1 MYRTIKDV
9 DYKGKRVLVRVD
21 YNVPLKEG
29 RVKDNKRITASLPT
43 IEYLLKEGAS
53 VVLMS
58 HLGRPKGEY
67 KEDLSMKPVAEE
79 LQKVLGREVK
89 FIPDKNVV
97 SEEVVSKVKELKPG
111 EVALIENTRFVK
123 GEEKNDEAFSKELS
137 KLGEAYVNDA
147 FGTSHRAHASN
158 VGVSK
163 YLPMAL
169 GFLVEKEV
177 KNLDL
182 VLKNPEK
189 PYVAI
194 LGGAKVSD
202 KINVIE
208 NLINI
213 VDKIVIVGAMAFT
226 FLKAEGV
233 SVGKSLVEDDKI
245 DFAKELLQKAKAKNV
260 EIILPIDFVVA
271 DEVSED
277 AEASVVKEIPA
288 DKMGLDIGPE
298 TVALIKEKLTGV
310 KTVVWNGP
318 CGVFEIEKF
327 AKGTFEV
334 AHILAEIDA
343 IKIVGGGDS
352 ASAIKKSGYEDK
364 FTHISTGG
372 GASLEYLEG
381 KVLPGIAPA
390 TLEDK

>member
-21 YNVPLKEG
+21 YNVPLKDCH
-29 RVKDNKRITASLPT
+29 VKDNKRITASLPT

-89 FIPDKNVV
+89 SIPDKNVV
-97 SEEVVSKVKELKPG
+97 SDEVVSKVKELKPG

-123 GEEKNDEAFSKELS
+123 GEEKNDEAFAKELA

-277 AEASVVKEIPA
+277 AETETVKEIPA

-381 KVLPGIAPA
+381 KVLPGILPA

>member
-9 DYKGKRVLVRVD
+9 DYRGKRVLVRVD

-123 GEEKNDEAFSKELS
+123 GEEKNDAAFAKELA

-213 VDKIVIVGAMAFT
+213 VDKIIIVGAMAFT

-245 DFAKELLQKAKAKNV
+245 DFAKELLQKAKSKNV

-277 AEASVVKEIPA
+277 AKAETVKEIPA

-298 TVALIKEKLTGV
+298 TIALIKEKLTGV

-318 CGVFEIEKF
+318 CGVFEIDKF

-334 AHILAEIDA
+334 EIGRAH
-343 IKIVGGGDS
+343 V
-352 ASAIKKSGYEDK
+352 
-364 FTHISTGG
+364 
-372 GASLEYLEG
+372 
-381 KVLPGIAPA
+381 
-390 TLEDK
+390 

>member
-29 RVKDNKRITASLPT
+29 HVKDNKRITASLPT
-43 IEYLLKEGAS
+43 IEYLLKEGAN

-79 LQKVLGREVK
+79 LQKVLGKEVK

-97 SEEVVSKVKELKPG
+97 SEEVVSKVRELKPG

-123 GEEKNDEAFSKELS
+123 GEEKNDEAFAKELA

-271 DEVSED
+271 DEVSAD
-277 AEASVVKEIPA
+277 AEALTVKEIPA

-318 CGVFEIEKF
+318 CGVFEIDKF

>member
-29 RVKDNKRITASLPT
+29 HVKDNKRITASLPT
-43 IEYLLKEGAS
+43 IEYLFKEGAS

-97 SEEVVSKVKELKPG
+97 SEEVVSKARELKPG

-123 GEEKNDEAFSKELS
+123 GEEKNDEAFAKELA

-213 VDKIVIVGAMAFT
+213 VDKIIIVGAMAFT

-277 AEASVVKEIPA
+277 AKAETVKEIPA

-318 CGVFEIEKF
+318 CGVFEIDKF

>member
-9 DYKGKRVLVRVD
+9 DYNGKRVLVRVD

-29 RVKDNKRITASLPT
+29 HVKDNKRITASLPT

-79 LQKVLGREVK
+79 LQKVLGKEVK

-97 SEEVVSKVKELKPG
+97 SEEVVSKARELKPG

-123 GEEKNDEAFSKELS
+123 GEEKNDEAFAKELA

-245 DFAKELLQKAKAKNV
+245 DFAKELLQKAKVKNV

-277 AEASVVKEIPA
+277 AKAETVKEIPA

>member
-9 DYKGKRVLVRVD
+9 DYNGKRVLVRVD
-21 YNVPLKEG
+21 YNVPLKDG
-29 RVKDNKRITASLPT
+29 HVKDNKRITASLPT

-67 KEDLSMKPVAEE
+67 KEDLSMKPVAED
-79 LQKVLGREVK
+79 LQKVLGKEVK

-97 SEEVVSKVKELKPG
+97 SEEVVSKVRELKPG

-123 GEEKNDEAFSKELS
+123 GEEKNDEAFAKELA

-245 DFAKELLQKAKAKNV
+245 DFAKELLQKAKSKNV

-277 AEASVVKEIPA
+277 AEAETVKEIPA

-318 CGVFEIEKF
+318 CGVFEIDKF

>member
-29 RVKDNKRITASLPT
+29 HVKDNKRITASLPT

-123 GEEKNDEAFSKELS
+123 GEEKNDEAFSKELA

-245 DFAKELLQKAKAKNV
+245 DFAKELLKKAKAKNV

-277 AEASVVKEIPA
+277 AEAETVKEIPA

-318 CGVFEIEKF
+318 CGVFEIDKF

>member
-9 DYKGKRVLVRVD
+9 DYRGKRVLVRVD
-21 YNVPLKEG
+21 YNVPLKDG
-29 RVKDNKRITASLPT
+29 HVKDNKRITASLPT

-79 LQKVLGREVK
+79 LEKVLGREVK

-97 SEEVVSKVKELKPG
+97 SPEVISKVRELKPG

-123 GEEKNDEAFSKELS
+123 GEEKNDAAFAKELA

-213 VDKIVIVGAMAFT
+213 VDKIIIVGAMAFT

-277 AEASVVKEIPA
+277 AKAETVKEIPA

-318 CGVFEIEKF
+318 CGVFEIDKF

-343 IKIVGGGDS
+343 VKIVGGGDS

-390 TLEDK
+390 IMEDK

>member
-97 SEEVVSKVKELKPG
+97 SEEVVSKVRELKPG

-123 GEEKNDEAFSKELS
+123 GEEKNDEAFAKELA

-213 VDKIVIVGAMAFT
+213 VDKIIIVGAMAFT

-277 AEASVVKEIPA
+277 AKAETVKEIPA
-288 DKMGLDIGPE
+288 DEMGLDIGPE

>member
-29 RVKDNKRITASLPT
+29 HVKDNKRITASLPT

-97 SEEVVSKVKELKPG
+97 SDEVVSKVKELKPG

-123 GEEKNDEAFSKELS
+123 GEEKNDEVFAKELA

-277 AEASVVKEIPA
+277 AEAETVKEIPA

-318 CGVFEIEKF
+318 CGVFEIDKF

-381 KVLPGIAPA
+381 KVLPGILPA

>member
-21 YNVPLKEG
+21 YNVPLKDG
-29 RVKDNKRITASLPT
+29 HVKDNKRITASLPT

-67 KEDLSMKPVAEE
+67 MEDLSMKPVAEE

-97 SEEVVSKVKELKPG
+97 SQEVISKARELKPG

-123 GEEKNDEAFSKELS
+123 GEEKNDEAFAKELA

-213 VDKIVIVGAMAFT
+213 VDKIIIVGAMAFT

-233 SVGKSLVEDDKI
+233 SVGKSLVEDDKL

-260 EIILPIDFVVA
+260 EIILPIDFVAA
-271 DEVSED
+271 DEVSEE
-277 AEASVVKEIPA
+277 AEASTVKEIPA
-288 DKMGLDIGPE
+288 DKMGLDIGHE
-298 TVALIKEKLTGV
+298 TVALIKEKLKDV

-318 CGVFEIEKF
+318 CGVFEIDKF

-334 AHILAEIDA
+334 SHILAEIDA
-343 IKIVGGGDS
+343 VKIVGGGDS

>member
-29 RVKDNKRITASLPT
+29 HVKDNKRITASLPT

-123 GEEKNDEAFSKELS
+123 GEEKNDEAFAKELA

-213 VDKIVIVGAMAFT
+213 VDKIIIVGAMAFT

-233 SVGKSLVEDDKI
+233 SVGKSLVEDDKLE
-245 DFAKELLQKAKAKNV
+245 FAKELLQKAKAKNV

-277 AEASVVKEIPA
+277 AEALTVKEIPA

-318 CGVFEIEKF
+318 CGVFEIDKF

>member
-9 DYKGKRVLVRVD
+9 DYRGKRVLVRVD

-97 SEEVVSKVKELKPG
+97 SSEVISKVRELKPG

-123 GEEKNDEAFSKELS
+123 GEEKNDEAFAKELA

-233 SVGKSLVEDDKI
+233 SVGKSLVEDDKL
-245 DFAKELLQKAKAKNV
+245 DFAKELLQKAKSKNV

-277 AEASVVKEIPA
+277 AKAESVKEIPA
-288 DKMGLDIGPE
+288 NKMGLDIGPE

-318 CGVFEIEKF
+318 CGVFEIDKF

>member
-67 KEDLSMKPVAEE
+67 KEDLSMEPVAEE
-79 LQKVLGREVK
+79 LQKVLGKEVK

-97 SEEVVSKVKELKPG
+97 SEEVISKVRELKLG

-123 GEEKNDEAFSKELS
+123 GEEKNDEAFSKELA

-213 VDKIVIVGAMAFT
+213 VDKIIIVGAMAFT

-233 SVGKSLVEDDKI
+233 SVGKSLVEDDKLE
-245 DFAKELLQKAKAKNV
+245 FAKELLQKAKAKNV

-277 AEASVVKEIPA
+277 AEAETVKEIPA

-318 CGVFEIEKF
+318 CGVFEIDKF

>member
-79 LQKVLGREVK
+79 LEKVLGKEVK

-97 SEEVVSKVKELKPG
+97 SQEVISKARELKPG

-123 GEEKNDEAFSKELS
+123 GEEKNDEAFAKELA

-277 AEASVVKEIPA
+277 AEAETVKEIPA

-343 IKIVGGGDS
+343 VKIVGGGDS

>member
-9 DYKGKRVLVRVD
+9 DYRGKRVLVRVD

-79 LQKVLGREVK
+79 LQKVLGKEVK

-97 SEEVVSKVKELKPG
+97 SEEVISKVRELKPG

-123 GEEKNDEAFSKELS
+123 GEEKNDEAFAKELA

-163 YLPMAL
+163 YLSMAL

-277 AEASVVKEIPA
+277 AKAETVKEIPA

-298 TVALIKEKLTGV
+298 TVALFKEKLTGV

-318 CGVFEIEKF
+318 CGVFEIDKF

-390 TLEDK
+390 IVEDK

>member
-29 RVKDNKRITASLPT
+29 HVKDNKRITASLPT

-97 SEEVVSKVKELKPG
+97 SEEVISKARELKPG

-123 GEEKNDEAFSKELS
+123 GEEKNGEAFAKELA

-277 AEASVVKEIPA
+277 AEAETVKEIPT

-318 CGVFEIEKF
+318 CGVFEIDKF

>member
-79 LQKVLGREVK
+79 LQKVLGKEVK

-97 SEEVVSKVKELKPG
+97 SEEVVSKVRELKPG
-111 EVALIENTRFVK
+111 EVALIENTRFIK
-123 GEEKNDEAFSKELS
+123 GEEKNDEAFAKELA

-277 AEASVVKEIPA
+277 AEAETVKEIPA

-318 CGVFEIEKF
+318 CGVFEIDKF

>member
-21 YNVPLKEG
+21 YNVPLKDG
-29 RVKDNKRITASLPT
+29 HVKDNKRITASLPT
-43 IEYLLKEGAS
+43 IEYLLKDGAS

-97 SEEVVSKVKELKPG
+97 SSEVVSKVKELKPG

-123 GEEKNDEAFSKELS
+123 GEEKNDEAFAKELA

-277 AEASVVKEIPA
+277 AKAEVVKEIPA

-298 TVALIKEKLTGV
+298 TVALIKEKLKGV

-318 CGVFEIEKF
+318 CGVFEIDKF

-381 KVLPGIAPA
+381 KVLPGILPA

>member
-29 RVKDNKRITASLPT
+29 HVKDNKRITASLST

-67 KEDLSMKPVAEE
+67 KEDLSMEPVAEE
-79 LQKVLGREVK
+79 LQKVLGKEVK

-97 SEEVVSKVKELKPG
+97 SEEVISKVRELKPG

-123 GEEKNDEAFSKELS
+123 GEEKNDEAFAKELA

-277 AEASVVKEIPA
+277 AKAETVKEIPA

-318 CGVFEIEKF
+318 CGVFEIDKF

-381 KVLPGIAPA
+381 KVLPGILPA

>member
-21 YNVPLKEG
+21 YNVPLKDG
-29 RVKDNKRITASLPT
+29 HVKDNKRITASLPT

-79 LQKVLGREVK
+79 LQKVLGKEVK

-123 GEEKNDEAFSKELS
+123 GEEKNDEAFAKELA

-245 DFAKELLQKAKAKNV
+245 DFAKELLQKAKSKNV

-277 AEASVVKEIPA
+277 AKVEVVKEIPA

-298 TVALIKEKLTGV
+298 TVALIKEKLKGV

-318 CGVFEIEKF
+318 CGVFEIDKF

-381 KVLPGIAPA
+381 KVLPGILPA

>member
-1 MYRTIKDV
+1 MYRIIKDV
-9 DYKGKRVLVRVD
+9 DYSGKRVLVRVD
-21 YNVPLKEG
+21 YNVPLKDG
-29 RVKDNKRITASLPT
+29 HVKDNKRITASLPT

-79 LQKVLGREVK
+79 LQKVLGKEVK
-89 FIPDKNVV
+89 FIPDKSVV

-123 GEEKNDEAFSKELS
+123 GEEKNDEAFAKELA

-147 FGTSHRAHASN
+147 FGTSHRGHASN

-213 VDKIVIVGAMAFT
+213 VDKIIIVGAMAFT

-277 AEASVVKEIPA
+277 AEAEIVKEIPA

-298 TVALIKEKLTGV
+298 TVALIKEKLKGV

-318 CGVFEIEKF
+318 CGVFEIDKF

-343 IKIVGGGDS
+343 VKIVGGGDS

-381 KVLPGIAPA
+381 KVLPGILPA

>member
-9 DYKGKRVLVRVD
+9 DYSGKRVLVRVD
-21 YNVPLKEG
+21 YNVPLKDG
-29 RVKDNKRITASLPT
+29 HVKDNKRITASLPT

-79 LQKVLGREVK
+79 LQKVLGKEVK

-97 SEEVVSKVKELKPG
+97 SEEVVSKVIELKPG

-123 GEEKNDEAFSKELS
+123 GEEKNDEVFAKELA

-163 YLPMAL
+163 HLPMAL

-213 VDKIVIVGAMAFT
+213 VDKIIIVGAMAFT

-245 DFAKELLQKAKAKNV
+245 DFAKELLQKAKSKNV

-277 AEASVVKEIPA
+277 AEAETVKEIPA

-318 CGVFEIEKF
+318 MGVFEFAKF
-327 AKGTFEV
+327 AVGTQAV
-334 AHILAEIDA
+334 AKAVADSGAVSII
-343 IKIVGGGDS
+343 GGGDS
-352 ASAIKKSGYEDK
+352 ACLLYTSDAADEQ
-364 FTHISTGG
+364 
-372 GASLEYLEG
+372 
-381 KVLPGIAPA
+381 
-390 TLEDK
+390 

>member
-97 SEEVVSKVKELKPG
+97 SEEVVSKVRELKPG

-123 GEEKNDEAFSKELS
+123 GEEKNDEAFAKELA

-277 AEASVVKEIPA
+277 AEAETVKEIPA

-318 CGVFEIEKF
+318 CGVFEIDKF

-381 KVLPGIAPA
+381 KVLPGILPA

>member
-21 YNVPLKEG
+21 YNVPLKDG
-29 RVKDNKRITASLPT
+29 HVKDNKRITASLPT

-79 LQKVLGREVK
+79 LQKVLGKEVK

-123 GEEKNDEAFSKELS
+123 GEEKNDEAFAKELA

-245 DFAKELLQKAKAKNV
+245 DFAKELLQKAKAKKV

-277 AEASVVKEIPA
+277 AKAEVVKEIPA

-298 TVALIKEKLTGV
+298 TVALIKEKLKGV

-318 CGVFEIEKF
+318 CGVFEIDKF

-381 KVLPGIAPA
+381 KVLPGILPA

>member
-29 RVKDNKRITASLPT
+29 HVKDNKRITASLPT

-67 KEDLSMKPVAEE
+67 KEDLSMEPVAEE
-79 LQKVLGREVK
+79 LQKVLGKEVK

-97 SEEVVSKVKELKPG
+97 SPEVISKARELKPG

-123 GEEKNDEAFSKELS
+123 GEEKNDAAFAKELA

-213 VDKIVIVGAMAFT
+213 VDKIIIVGAMAFT

-277 AEASVVKEIPA
+277 AKAETVKEISA

-318 CGVFEIEKF
+318 CGVFEIDKF

>member
-9 DYKGKRVLVRVD
+9 DYRGKRVLVRVD

-97 SEEVVSKVKELKPG
+97 SPEVISKVRELKPG

-123 GEEKNDEAFSKELS
+123 GEEKNDAAFAKELA

-213 VDKIVIVGAMAFT
+213 VDKIIIVGAMAFT

-245 DFAKELLQKAKAKNV
+245 DFAKELLQKAKSKNV

-277 AEASVVKEIPA
+277 AKAETVKEIPA

-298 TVALIKEKLTGV
+298 TIALIKEKLTGV

-318 CGVFEIEKF
+318 CGVFEIDKF

-334 AHILAEIDA
+334 AHILAEINA
-343 IKIVGGGDS
+343 VKIVGGGDS

-390 TLEDK
+390 IVEDK

>member
-9 DYKGKRVLVRVD
+9 DYNGKRVLVRVD

-43 IEYLLKEGAS
+43 IDYLLKEGAS

-79 LQKVLGREVK
+79 LQKVLGKEVK

-97 SEEVVSKVKELKPG
+97 SQEVISKARELKPG

-123 GEEKNDEAFSKELS
+123 GEEKNDEAFAKELA

-213 VDKIVIVGAMAFT
+213 VDKIVIVGAMEFT

-277 AEASVVKEIPA
+277 AEAETVKEIPA

-318 CGVFEIEKF
+318 CGVFEIDKF

-372 GASLEYLEG
+372 GASLDYLEG
-381 KVLPGIAPA
+381 KVLPGILPA

>member
-21 YNVPLKEG
+21 YNVPLKDG
-29 RVKDNKRITASLPT
+29 HVKDNKRITASLPT

-79 LQKVLGREVK
+79 LQKVLGKEVK

-97 SEEVVSKVKELKPG
+97 LEEVVSKVKELKPG

-123 GEEKNDEAFSKELS
+123 GEEKNDEAFAKELA

-277 AEASVVKEIPA
+277 AKAEVVKEIPA
-288 DKMGLDIGPE
+288 DKIGLDIGPE
-298 TVALIKEKLTGV
+298 TVALIKEKLKGV

-318 CGVFEIEKF
+318 CGVFEIDKF

-381 KVLPGIAPA
+381 KVLPGILPA

>member
-29 RVKDNKRITASLPT
+29 HVKDNKRITASLPT
-43 IEYLLKEGAS
+43 IEYLLKEGAN

-79 LQKVLGREVK
+79 LQKVLGKEVK

-97 SEEVVSKVKELKPG
+97 SEEVVSKVRELKPG

-123 GEEKNDEAFSKELS
+123 GEEKNDEAFAKELA

-277 AEASVVKEIPA
+277 AKAETVKEIPA

-318 CGVFEIEKF
+318 CGVFEIDKF

>member
-29 RVKDNKRITASLPT
+29 HVKDNKRITASLPT

-79 LQKVLGREVK
+79 LQKVLGKEVK

-123 GEEKNDEAFSKELS
+123 GEEKNDEAFSKELA

-213 VDKIVIVGAMAFT
+213 VDKIIIVGAMAFT

-233 SVGKSLVEDDKI
+233 SVGKSLVEDDKLE
-245 DFAKELLQKAKAKNV
+245 FAKELLQKAKAKNV

-277 AEASVVKEIPA
+277 AEAETVKEIPA

-318 CGVFEIEKF
+318 CGVFEIDKF

-381 KVLPGIAPA
+381 KVLPGILPA

>member
-29 RVKDNKRITASLPT
+29 HVKDNKRITASLPT

-79 LQKVLGREVK
+79 LQKVLGKEVK

-97 SEEVVSKVKELKPG
+97 SEEVISKARELKPG

-123 GEEKNDEAFSKELS
+123 GEEKNDEAFAKELA

-213 VDKIVIVGAMAFT
+213 VDKIIIVGAMAFT

-260 EIILPIDFVVA
+260 EIIVPIDFVVA

-277 AEASVVKEIPA
+277 AKAETVKEIPA

-318 CGVFEIEKF
+318 CGVFEIDKF

-381 KVLPGIAPA
+381 KVLPGILPA

>member
-9 DYKGKRVLVRVD
+9 DYRGKRVLVRVD

-123 GEEKNDEAFSKELS
+123 GEEKNDAAFAKELA

-213 VDKIVIVGAMAFT
+213 VDKIIIVGAMAFT

-245 DFAKELLQKAKAKNV
+245 DFAKELLQKAKSKNV

-277 AEASVVKEIPA
+277 AEAETVKEIPA

-318 CGVFEIEKF
+318 CGVFEIDKF

-334 AHILAEIDA
+334 AHILAGIDA
-343 IKIVGGGDS
+343 VKIVGGGDS

-390 TLEDK
+390 IMEDK

>member
-21 YNVPLKEG
+21 YNVPLKDG
-29 RVKDNKRITASLPT
+29 HVKDNKRITASLPT

-67 KEDLSMKPVAEE
+67 MEDLSMKPVAEE

-97 SEEVVSKVKELKPG
+97 SQEVISKARELKPG

-123 GEEKNDEAFSKELS
+123 GEEKNDEAFAKELA

-213 VDKIVIVGAMAFT
+213 VDKIIIVGAMAFT

-233 SVGKSLVEDDKI
+233 SVGKSLVEDDKL

-260 EIILPIDFVVA
+260 EIILPIDFVAA
-271 DEVSED
+271 DEVSEE
-277 AEASVVKEIPA
+277 AEASTVKEIPA
-288 DKMGLDIGPE
+288 DKMGLDIGHE
-298 TVALIKEKLTGV
+298 TVALIKEKLKDV

-318 CGVFEIEKF
+318 CGVFEIGIF

-343 IKIVGGGDS
+343 VKIVGGGDS

>member
-21 YNVPLKEG
+21 YNVPLKDG
-29 RVKDNKRITASLPT
+29 HVKDNKRITASLPT

-79 LQKVLGREVK
+79 LQKVLGKEVK

-123 GEEKNDEAFSKELS
+123 GEEKNDEAFAKELA

-163 YLPMAL
+163 HLPMAL

-245 DFAKELLQKAKAKNV
+245 DFAKELLQKAKAKKV

-277 AEASVVKEIPA
+277 AKAEVVKEIPA

-298 TVALIKEKLTGV
+298 TVALIKEKLKGV

-318 CGVFEIEKF
+318 CGVFEIDKF

-381 KVLPGIAPA
+381 KVLPGILPA

>member
-29 RVKDNKRITASLPT
+29 HVKDNKRITASLPT

-97 SEEVVSKVKELKPG
+97 SEEVISKARELKPG

-123 GEEKNDEAFSKELS
+123 GEEKNGEAFAKELA

-245 DFAKELLQKAKAKNV
+245 DFTKELLQKAKAKNV

-277 AEASVVKEIPA
+277 AEAETVKEIPT

-318 CGVFEIEKF
+318 CGVFEIDKF

>member
-123 GEEKNDEAFSKELS
+123 GEEKNDEAFAKELA

-277 AEASVVKEIPA
+277 AKAETVKEIPA

-318 CGVFEIEKF
+318 CGVFEIDKF

-381 KVLPGIAPA
+381 KVLPGILPA

>member
-29 RVKDNKRITASLPT
+29 HVKDNKRITASLPT

-97 SEEVVSKVKELKPG
+97 SEEVISKVRELKPG

-123 GEEKNDEAFSKELS
+123 GEEKNDEAFAKELA

-245 DFAKELLQKAKAKNV
+245 NFAKELLQKAKAKNV

-277 AEASVVKEIPA
+277 AKAETVKEIPA

-318 CGVFEIEKF
+318 CGVFEIDKF

>member
-29 RVKDNKRITASLPT
+29 HVKDNKRITASLPT

-67 KEDLSMKPVAEE
+67 KEDLSMEPVAEE
-79 LQKVLGREVK
+79 LQKVLGKEVK

-97 SEEVVSKVKELKPG
+97 SEEVISKVRELKPG

-123 GEEKNDEAFSKELS
+123 GEEKNDEAFAKELA

-277 AEASVVKEIPA
+277 AKAETVKEIPA

-318 CGVFEIEKF
+318 CGVFEIDKF

-381 KVLPGIAPA
+381 KVLPGILPA

>member
-29 RVKDNKRITASLPT
+29 HVKDNKRITASLPT

-97 SEEVVSKVKELKPG
+97 SEEVVSKVRELKPG

-123 GEEKNDEAFSKELS
+123 GEEKNDEAFAKELA

-271 DEVSED
+271 NEVSED
-277 AEASVVKEIPA
+277 AKAETVKEIPA
-288 DKMGLDIGPE
+288 DKIGLDIGPE

-381 KVLPGIAPA
+381 KVLPGIASA